1 MFVFEELMQ
10 QLEAFKVAVT
20 ATADAVNA
28 HGDTDAERLQDIP
41 TCILEVALHS
51 IHHGVAN
58 ALAFAQ
64 SQSGVDLLDTLFPNF
79 VEERNQKGF
88 DELREGLV
96 SLGDAV
102 ADVAP
107 VEEIMN
113 KVFLGQ

>member
-1 MFVFEELMQ
+1 
-10 QLEAFKVAVT
+10 
-20 ATADAVNA
+20 
-28 HGDTDAERLQDIP
+28 
-41 TCILEVALHS
+41 
-51 IHHGVAN
+51 
-58 ALAFAQ
+58 
-64 SQSGVDLLDTLFPNF
+64 VDLLDTLFPNF